1 MRTKLLNNRDMKR
14 TLILVLKRIWIL
26 PATYLVIF
34 ELRLNEKYPDAFMLA
49 LLVLTVLM
57 IIYDFYK
64 DRNISKQ

>member
-1 MRTKLLNNRDMKR
+1 MKHS
-14 TLILVLKRIWIL
+14 LILVLKRIWIL